1 MATRL
6 SRGNKRAGFT
16 LVEFVIAMAITTV
29 ALAAT
34 VLAFRDATQVNQNVA
49 LNEDIADN
57 MRAGLNLMEQDL
69 IQTATGI
76 PTGGIAIPAKA
87 NSTCT
92 SGFTNVKRPTLTA
105 SANYPNCSTVMPA
118 IEPGFDLGP
127 NATDQITILYQDN
140 SLNLSQ
146 YPINPAAGIG
156 APNGGT
162 GCAGSIDALGASA
175 KFDTNCVTSPSPSGA
190 TINPG
195 DLLLFSN
202 ANGNALVMVTSVA
215 WPTVFFAAG
224 DPFGLNQ
231 TGLPCGTLLQ
241 LRNGGQAAATNPP
254 TPCSTLAI
262 PPTPITY
269 PPTTV
274 ERITMVTYYLDNTS
288 VPGHVELIRRIN
300 FNNGQTVGDTLQN
313 LKFTYNFS
321 DGVAVNET
329 AVPAG
334 YSENQIRSVNV
345 SLGAQS
351 DTVSEKTGRLIQTS
365 VQTQVS
371 LRSMTFYNQFP

>member
-6 SRGNKRAGFT
+6 SRRKKRAGFT
-16 LVEFVIAMAITTV
+16 LVEFAIAMGITTV

-87 NSTCT
+87 NATCT
-92 SGFTNVKRPTLTA
+92 SGFANVKRPTLTG
-105 SANYPNCSTVMPA
+105 SANFPNCNTVMPA
-118 IEPGFDLGP
+118 IEPGFNLGP

-146 YPINPAAGIG
+146 YPINLAAGPG
-156 APNGGT
+156 APNSGN

-175 KFDTNCVTSPSPSGA
+175 KFDTKCVTSPSPSGA
-190 TINPG
+190 TISPG
-195 DLLLFSN
+195 DLLMFSN
-202 ANGNALVMVTSVA
+202 ANGNALVMVTSVT
-215 WPTVFFAAG
+215 WPTVFFAAN

-241 LRNGGQAAATNPP
+241 LQNGGQPAPTNPP
-254 TPCSTLAI
+254 TPCTTLAT
-262 PPTPITY
+262 PPKPITY

-329 AVPAG
+329 TVPAG
-334 YSENQIRSVNV
+334 YSENQIRSVNIA
-345 SLGAQS
+345 LGALS
-351 DTVSEKTGRLIQTS
+351 DTISEKTGRLIQTS

-371 LRSMTFYNQFP
+371 LRSMTFYNLFP